1 MFKYHS
7 VSNRPDRGSFSQMVE
22 TDQLTT
28 DHVEA
33 LVDVIIGLGPP
44 DEDEDDGE
52 GGGGGE
58 QLTLEDELSELRVR
72 VEHLETIIAGKHLKK
87 K

>member
-7 VSNRPDRGSFSQMVE
+7 VSNRPNGSFSQMVE

-33 LVDVIIGLGPP
+33 LVDVIIGIGPP
-44 DEDEDDGE
+44 DEDEDE
-52 GGGGGE
+52 EE
-58 QLTLEDELSELRVR
+58 QPTLEDELSELRVR

>member
-7 VSNRPDRGSFSQMVE
+7 VSNRPNGSFSQMVE

-28 DHVEA
+28 DHVET

-44 DEDEDDGE
+44 DEEDDE
-52 GGGGGE
+52 EE
-58 QLTLEDELSELRVR
+58 QPTLEDELSELRVR

>member
-7 VSNRPDRGSFSQMVE
+7 VSNRPNGSFSQMVE

-28 DHVEA
+28 DHVET

-44 DEDEDDGE
+44 DEEDDE
-52 GGGGGE
+52 EE
-58 QLTLEDELSELRVR
+58 QPTLEDELSELRVR
-72 VEHLETIIAGKHLKK
+72 VEYLENIIAGKHLKGK
-87 K
+87 

>member
-28 DHVEA
+28 DHVET

-44 DEDEDDGE
+44 DEEDDE
-52 GGGGGE
+52 EE
-58 QLTLEDELSELRVR
+58 QPTLEDELSELRVR
-72 VEHLETIIAGKHLKK
+72 VEYLETVLAGKHLKK